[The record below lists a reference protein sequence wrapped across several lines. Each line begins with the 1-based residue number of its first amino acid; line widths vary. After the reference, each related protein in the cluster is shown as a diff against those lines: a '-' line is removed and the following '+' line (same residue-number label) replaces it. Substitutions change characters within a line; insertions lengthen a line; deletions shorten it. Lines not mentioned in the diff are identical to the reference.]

1 MKPELSP
8 EMNDKITFYRSMR
21 RPQAAPFFNF
31 PVLPPSRRL
40 VYVPLGYDNY
50 EVIHTL
56 FQEDDNRFVNQEFK
70 DKKRIGIYVV
80 DLKEFARY
88 SPKKG
93 AYDWLL
99 YDQNT
104 PIGVLHLYDFT
115 QEKLDSKY
123 KRCTIGFAIGKPYR
137 QQGFAA
143 EAIQQ
148 GVSYIFKHFEE
159 IEKVLAYT
167 YPDNTASIKL
177 LEKLGF
183 RANTIDYMP
192 QDRYTF
198 FERIK
203 EKKGV
208 T

>member
-8 EMNDKITFYRSMR
+8 EMNDKIAFYHSMR

-31 PVLPPSRRL
+31 PVLSPSQRL
-40 VYVPLGYDNY
+40 VYKPLDYDNY

-70 DKKRIGIYVV
+70 DKNRIGIYVV

-93 AYDWLL
+93 AFDWLL
-99 YDQNT
+99 YDEDT
-104 PIGVLHLYDFT
+104 PIGILHLYDFT
-115 QEKLDSKY
+115 QEKLGGKY

-137 QQGFAA
+137 RHGFAA

-148 GVSYIFKHFEE
+148 GLDYIFKHFEE

-167 YPDNTASIKL
+167 YPDNIASIKL

-183 RANTIDYMP
+183 KVNTIDYMP
-192 QDRYTF
+192 QDRYVF
-198 FERIK
+198 FEKIK
-203 EKKGV
+203 NKSGV